1 MGLRQALDR
10 GAPAAAV
17 VAAGAAA
24 LFVELALI
32 RYVPGQVRV
41 LGYFTNFV
49 LFAAFLGFGVG
60 IIAVRRWPGALFP
73 SFLAPV
79 ALMAF
84 VLLTALGN
92 LLNVLP
98 STGEVLFLEYQEQ
111 RQSMPLYPFLALSF
125 AVLAACFVPLGH
137 AVGRTLAGDAALW
150 RYGLNLVGSLCGIAL
165 FAALSALSAPPWL
178 WMALAAA
185 FSCVGLREAPSR
197 WRIAG
202 IATAVLAAA
211 ATLPATR
218 DTVWS
223 PYQKI
228 TLAPMYVH
236 PKYGVVQ
243 EWQHLLLP
251 ENERAQVRALPSA
264 AGFTIRVNDD
274 SYQTPADL
282 SDAALI
288 RHPELRAL
296 RRQYDLPFTQ
306 QKAPG
311 RVLILGAGAGND
323 VAGALRSGAR
333 EVHAV
338 EIDPEI
344 LRLAERHPER
354 PYADPRV
361 TVHLDDARAFLARDT
376 GKYDL
381 IVFGLL
387 DSHILLSSR
396 SNLRLDSF
404 VFTRESFALARE
416 HLAPHGVMVVSHAV
430 ATPWFI
436 DRMRGTLGK
445 AFGKFPL
452 LVSGDYEHPVGAA
465 YAIGPDTA
473 PGQRPWVA
481 PTILEDDWPF
491 LYLPGRS
498 IPQDYILA
506 MLLMAL
512 ISLAAVRG
520 VTGPRWRGIDPHFFA
535 LGAGFLLLETR
546 GIGVLALHV
555 GATWNVNAAVFAGV
569 LAMGL
574 AATVIAARLAAR
586 ANKMPWYAYGLLAA
600 LLALNYAVPLSA
612 LAALPLETR
621 ILTSVL
627 LVCGPLLASGI
638 VFALS
643 LARTGDA
650 DRALASNLLGAM
662 AGGLVEYLSMIVGF
676 RALVLLAAAFYLW
689 ALATDRRA
697 RAAGEA
703 ASPAQDGKLTDA
715 ARTSRTGS

>member
-1 MGLRQALDR
+1 MRPVVQRSEQRHAMAS

-49 LFAAFLGFGVG
+49 LLAAFLGFGVG
-60 IIAVRRWPGALFP
+60 IIAARRWPGARFP

-92 LLNVLP
+92 LLNVVP
-98 STGEVLFLEYQEQ
+98 SSAEVLFLEYQEH
-111 RQSMPLYPFLALSF
+111 RQSIPLYPFLAISF
-125 AVLAACFVPLGH
+125 AALAACFVPLGH
-137 AVGRTLAGDAALW
+137 VVGRTLEGDAALW

-165 FAALSALSAPPWL
+165 FAALSVLSAPPGL
-178 WMALAAA
+178 WMTLAAA
-185 FSCVGLREAPSR
+185 FTCVGLREASSR

-236 PKYGVVQ
+236 PKRGVVW
-243 EWQHLLLP
+243 EWALPALP
-251 ENERAQVRALPSA
+251 ESERAQVTQLPRTV
-264 AGFTIRVNDD
+264 GFTIRVNDD
-274 SYQTPADL
+274 SYQVPADL
-282 SDAALI
+282 SDGALS
-288 RHPELRAL
+288 RHPELGAL
-296 RRQYDLPFTQ
+296 RRQYDLPFALK
-306 QKAPG
+306 KAPG

-344 LRLAERHPER
+344 LRLAELHPER
-354 PYADPRV
+354 PYADARV
-361 TVHLDDARAFLARDT
+361 TVHLDDARAFLSRNT
-376 GKYDL
+376 QKYDL

-387 DSHILLSSR
+387 DSHVLLSSR
-396 SNLRLDSF
+396 SNVRLDSF

-430 ATPWFI
+430 GNPWFI
-436 DRMRGTLGK
+436 DRMIGTLRS
-445 AFGKFPL
+445 AFGKLPL
-452 LVSGDYEHPVGAA
+452 LVTADYEHPLGVA
-465 YAIGPDTA
+465 YAVGEETA
-473 PGQRPWVA
+473 PGPRPREAV
-481 PTILEDDWPF
+481 TILEDDWPF
-491 LYLPGRS
+491 LYLPRRS
-498 IPQDYILA
+498 VPQDYLLA

-512 ISLAAVRG
+512 ISLAAVRA
-520 VTGPRWRGIDPHFFA
+520 VTGPRWRGIDRHFLA

-546 GIGVLALHV
+546 GLGVLALHI

-569 LAMGL
+569 LVMGL

-600 LLALNYAVPLSA
+600 LLSLNYAVPLSA
-612 LAALPLETR
+612 LAALPLEAR

-662 AGGLVEYLSMIVGF
+662 AGGLVEYLSMITGF

-689 ALATDRRA
+689 ALATDLRA
-697 RAAGEA
+697 RASA
-703 ASPAQDGKLTDA
+703 
-715 ARTSRTGS
+715 TSS

>member
-1 MGLRQALDR
+1 
-10 GAPAAAV
+10 
-17 VAAGAAA
+17 
-24 LFVELALI
+24 
-32 RYVPGQVRV
+32 
-41 LGYFTNFV
+41 
-49 LFAAFLGFGVG
+49 
-60 IIAVRRWPGALFP
+60 
-73 SFLAPV
+73 
-79 ALMAF
+79 MAF

-98 STGEVLFLEYQEQ
+98 SSAEVLFLEYQQ
-111 RQSMPLYPFLALSF
+111 HRQSMPLYPFLALSF
-125 AVLAACFVPLGH
+125 AALAACFVPLGH
-137 AVGRTLAGDAALW
+137 VVGRTLEGDAALW

-185 FSCVGLREAPSR
+185 FTCVGLREAPSR
-197 WRIAG
+197 WWIAG

-236 PKYGVVQ
+236 PKHGVVQ
-243 EWQHLLLP
+243 EWQYLLLP
-251 ENERAQVRALPSA
+251 ESERAQVTALPPE

-282 SDAALI
+282 SDGALI
-288 RHPELRAL
+288 RHPELAAL
-296 RRQYDLPFTQ
+296 RQQYDLPFAQ
-306 QKAPG
+306 KKAPG

-361 TVHLDDARAFLARDT
+361 TVHLDDARAFLARDPR
-376 GKYDL
+376 KYDL

-387 DSHILLSSR
+387 DSHVLLSSR

-416 HLAPHGVMVVSHAV
+416 HLAPHGLMVVSHAV
-430 ATPWFI
+430 GTPWFI
-436 DRMRGTLGK
+436 DRMRGTLRS
-445 AFGKFPL
+445 AFGKFPWL
-452 LVSGDYEHPVGAA
+452 LSEELGVAYAVGA
-465 YAIGPDTA
+465 DTA
-473 PGQRPWVA
+473 PGPPLGAAV
-481 PTILEDDWPF
+481 TILEDDWPF

-506 MLLMAL
+506 MLLMGL

-520 VTGPRWRGIDPHFFA
+520 VTGPRWRGIDRHFFA

-546 GIGVLALHV
+546 GLGVLALHI

-574 AATVIAARLAAR
+574 AATLIAARLAAR
-586 ANKMPWYAYGLLAA
+586 ANTMPWYAYGLLAA

-621 ILTSVL
+621 IATSIL

-650 DRALASNLLGAM
+650 DRTLASNLLGAM
-662 AGGLVEYLSMIVGF
+662 AGGLVEYLSMMVGF

-697 RAAGEA
+697 RAASEA
-703 ASPAQDGKLTDA
+703 ASPAQEGKLTDA

>member
-1 MGLRQALDR
+1 MDC
-10 GAPAAAV
+10 GAPAVAV

-49 LFAAFLGFGVG
+49 LLAAFLGFGVG
-60 IIAVRRWPGALFP
+60 IIAARRWPAARFP

-92 LLNVLP
+92 LLNVVP
-98 STGEVLFLEYQEQ
+98 SSAEVLFLEYQEH
-111 RQSMPLYPFLALSF
+111 RQSMPLYPFLALAF
-125 AVLAACFVPLGH
+125 AALAACFVPLGH
-137 AVGRTLAGDAALW
+137 VVGRTLEGDRALW

-178 WMALAAA
+178 WMTLAAA
-185 FSCVGLREAPSR
+185 FSCVGLRQASSR

-218 DTVWS
+218 DTIWS

-228 TLAPMYVH
+228 TLAPISVH
-236 PKYGVVQ
+236 PKHGVVQ
-243 EWQHLLLP
+243 EWAIRALS
-251 ENERAQVRALPSA
+251 ESERAQVTQLPRT

-274 SYQTPADL
+274 SYQTPVDL
-282 SDAALI
+282 SDSALS
-288 RHPELRAL
+288 RHPELTAL
-296 RRQYDLPFTQ
+296 RRQYDLPFAL

-311 RVLILGAGAGND
+311 RMLILGAGAGND
-323 VAGALRSGAR
+323 VAGALRGGAR

-344 LRLAERHPER
+344 LRLAELHPER
-354 PYADPRV
+354 PYTDARV

-376 GKYDL
+376 QKYDL

-387 DSHILLSSR
+387 DSHVLLSSR

-416 HLAPHGVMVVSHAV
+416 HLAPQGVMVVSHAV
-430 ATPWFI
+430 GTPWFI
-436 DRMRGTLGK
+436 DRMLGTLGS

-452 LVSGDYEHPVGAA
+452 LLTPGYEHPLGVA
-465 YAIGPDTA
+465 YAAGAETA
-473 PGQRPWVA
+473 PGPRPREAV
-481 PTILEDDWPF
+481 TILEDDWPF
-491 LYLPGRS
+491 LYLPRRS
-498 IPQDYILA
+498 IPQDYLLA

-520 VTGPRWRGIDPHFFA
+520 VSGPRWRGIDWHCFA

-546 GIGVLALHV
+546 GLGVLALHI

-569 LAMGL
+569 LVMGL

-586 ANKMPWYAYGLLAA
+586 ANKMPWYAYALLAA

-662 AGGLVEYLSMIVGF
+662 AGGLVEYVSMITGF

-697 RAAGEA
+697 RAGA
-703 ASPAQDGKLTDA
+703 
-715 ARTSRTGS
+715 TSS

>member
-1 MGLRQALDR
+1 
-10 GAPAAAV
+10 
-17 VAAGAAA
+17 
-24 LFVELALI
+24 
-32 RYVPGQVRV
+32 
-41 LGYFTNFV
+41 
-49 LFAAFLGFGVG
+49 
-60 IIAVRRWPGALFP
+60 
-73 SFLAPV
+73 
-79 ALMAF
+79 
-84 VLLTALGN
+84 
-92 LLNVLP
+92 
-98 STGEVLFLEYQEQ
+98 
-111 RQSMPLYPFLALSF
+111 
-125 AVLAACFVPLGH
+125 
-137 AVGRTLAGDAALW
+137 
-150 RYGLNLVGSLCGIAL
+150 
-165 FAALSALSAPPWL
+165 
-178 WMALAAA
+178 MALAAA
-185 FSCVGLREAPSR
+185 FSCVGLREASSR

-236 PKYGVVQ
+236 PSHGVVQ
-243 EWQHLLLP
+243 EWQYLFLP
-251 ENERAQVRALPSA
+251 ESERAQVKALPPA

-282 SDAALI
+282 SDGALI
-288 RHPELRAL
+288 RHPELAAL
-296 RRQYDLPFTQ
+296 RHQYDLPFAQ
-306 QKAPG
+306 KKAPG

-376 GKYDL
+376 RKYDL

-387 DSHILLSSR
+387 DSHVLLSSR

-416 HLAPHGVMVVSHAV
+416 HLAPHGLMIVSHAV
-430 ATPWFI
+430 GTPWFI
-436 DRMRGTLGK
+436 DRMRGTLGS
-445 AFGKFPL
+445 AFGKFPWL
-452 LVSGDYEHPVGAA
+452 LSEKLGVAYAVGAE
-465 YAIGPDTA
+465 TA
-473 PGQRPWVA
+473 PGPA
-481 PTILEDDWPF
+481 PGAAVTILEDDWPF

-520 VTGPRWRGIDPHFFA
+520 VTGPRWRGIDRHFFA

-546 GIGVLALHV
+546 GLGVLALHI

-569 LAMGL
+569 LVTGL

-586 ANKMPWYAYGLLAA
+586 ANKMPWYPYGLLAA
-600 LLALNYAVPLSA
+600 LLALDYAVPLSA

-621 ILTSVL
+621 IPASVL

-689 ALATDRRA
+689 ALATDLRA
-697 RAAGEA
+697 RAASEA
-703 ASPAQDGKLTDA
+703 TSLAHDGKLTDA

>member
-1 MGLRQALDR
+1 MDR

-49 LFAAFLGFGVG
+49 LLAAFLGFGVG
-60 IIAVRRWPGALFP
+60 IIAARRWPGARFL

-92 LLNVLP
+92 LLNVVP
-98 STGEVLFLEYQEQ
+98 SSSEVLFLEYQEH
-111 RQSMPLYPFLALSF
+111 RQSMPLYPFLALAF
-125 AVLAACFVPLGH
+125 AALAACFVPLGH
-137 AVGRTLAGDAALW
+137 VVGRTLEGDAALW

-178 WMALAAA
+178 WMTLAAA
-185 FSCVGLREAPSR
+185 FSCVGLREASSR

-218 DTVWS
+218 DTIWS

-228 TLAPMYVH
+228 TLAPISVH
-236 PKYGVVQ
+236 PKHGVVQ
-243 EWQHLLLP
+243 EWAIRALP
-251 ENERAQVRALPSA
+251 ESERAQVTQLPRTV
-264 AGFTIRVNDD
+264 GFTIRVNDD
-274 SYQTPADL
+274 SYQTPVDL
-282 SDAALI
+282 SDSALS
-288 RHPELRAL
+288 RHPELTAL
-296 RRQYDLPFTQ
+296 RRQYDLPFAL

-344 LRLAERHPER
+344 LRLAQLHPER

-376 GKYDL
+376 QKYDL

-387 DSHILLSSR
+387 DSHVLLSSR
-396 SNLRLDSF
+396 SNVRLDSF

-416 HLAPHGVMVVSHAV
+416 HLAPHGLMVVSHAV
-430 ATPWFI
+430 GNPWFI
-436 DRMRGTLGK
+436 DRMIGTLGS
-445 AFGKFPL
+445 AFGKLPMLVTADYQHPL
-452 LVSGDYEHPVGAA
+452 GVA
-465 YAIGPDTA
+465 YAVGEETA
-473 PGQRPWVA
+473 PGPPPRADV
-481 PTILEDDWPF
+481 TILEDDWPF
-491 LYLPGRS
+491 LYLPRRS
-498 IPQDYILA
+498 IPQDYWLA

-520 VTGPRWRGIDPHFFA
+520 VTGPRWRGIDRHFFA

-546 GIGVLALHV
+546 GLGVLALHI

-569 LAMGL
+569 LVMGL
-574 AATVIAARLAAR
+574 AGTVIAARSAAR
-586 ANKMPWYAYGLLAA
+586 VNKIPGYAYGLLAA

-621 ILTSVL
+621 TLTSVL

-662 AGGLVEYLSMIVGF
+662 LGGLVEYLSMITGF

-689 ALATDRRA
+689 ALATDLRA
-697 RAAGEA
+697 RAA
-703 ASPAQDGKLTDA
+703 S
-715 ARTSRTGS
+715 S